1 MAEQLGITLSY
12 QRMLDGFFALRD
24 KVDAMVVEGAGGFLV
39 PFHENKHSGDFAK
52 DINLPVVLVVGM
64 RLGCIN
70 HALLTAEAIR
80 QRGLTIA
87 GWVAN
92 TLAKPMPLLA
102 ENIQTLNELLN
113 VPLLGTIPSL
123 DQDLAQTPY
132 SKAALERAAS
142 YLHLPS

>member
-1 MAEQLGITLSY
+1 
-12 QRMLDGFFALRD
+12 
-24 KVDAMVVEGAGGFLV
+24 
-39 PFHENKHSGDFAK
+39 
-52 DINLPVVLVVGM
+52 
-64 RLGCIN
+64 
-70 HALLTAEAIR
+70 
-80 QRGLTIA
+80 
-87 GWVAN
+87 
-92 TLAKPMPLLA
+92 MPLLA